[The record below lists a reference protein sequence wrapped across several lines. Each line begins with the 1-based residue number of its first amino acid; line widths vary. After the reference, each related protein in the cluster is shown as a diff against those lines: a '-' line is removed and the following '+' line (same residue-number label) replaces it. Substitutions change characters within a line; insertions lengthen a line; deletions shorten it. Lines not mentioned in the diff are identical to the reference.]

1 MGRSTGR
8 HSTSHRV
15 CIHPSTQSNPDFV
28 STIKDV
34 AALAGVSFTTVSHVL
49 NDTRPVSADARRR
62 VLAAVEQIG
71 YLPSAVARSLRKSE
85 TKIIGVL
92 VPNVRNPFFAEL
104 VCGVEEC
111 CRLAGFSV
119 FLCNSDNDPK
129 RQQQYMRTLLEKRV
143 DGLLLSSAGDDEALA
158 RIFKLA
164 SVPSV
169 TVDRLV
175 PGVSADRVSVHN
187 QQGAYT
193 AVLHL
198 LELGHRRIACISG
211 PAEFEVARERI
222 EGWRRALQSYGIA
235 ADEQLIIESD
245 FSSPGGYEAVR
256 SLLLGQAAQALA
268 APGAPPVTAVFASND
283 VMAVGALRAAAE
295 LGVRV
300 PQQLSVVG
308 FDDIELSR
316 YVFPALTT
324 VGCSIQQLGIEAGKV
339 LIERIENPG
348 APIKEVLLTP
358 RLVVRESTAPP
369 QTNK

>member
-1 MGRSTGR
+1 L
-8 HSTSHRV
+8 
-15 CIHPSTQSNPDFV
+15 

-62 VLAAVEQIG
+62 VLAAVDEIG

-85 TKIIGVL
+85 TKIVGVL
-92 VPNVRNPFFAEL
+92 VPNVQNPFFAEL

-143 DGLLLSSAGDDEALA
+143 DGLLLSSAGDGEALA

-175 PGVSADRVSVHN
+175 PGARADRVSVDN
-187 QQGAYT
+187 RQGARN
-193 AVLHL
+193 AVRHL

-211 PAEFEVARERI
+211 PAEFEVTRERI
-222 EGWRRALQSYGIA
+222 DGWRSALLEAGITP
-235 ADEQLIIESD
+235 DDSLVIESD
-245 FSSPGGYEAVR
+245 FSSPGGYAAAR
-256 SLLLGQAAQALA
+256 ALLLAQGGNAALQ
-268 APGAPPVTAVFASND
+268 PVTALFASND
-283 VMAVGALRAAAE
+283 MMAIGALRAAAE
-295 LGVRV
+295 LGLKV

-324 VGCSIQQLGIEAGKV
+324 VGCSIRQLGHEAGRV
-339 LIERIENPG
+339 LIERIESPD
-348 APIKEVLLTP
+348 AALRDVLLTP
-358 RLVVRESTAPP
+358 RLVVRESTAAPALP
-369 QTNK
+369 QNL

>member
-1 MGRSTGR
+1 M
-8 HSTSHRV
+8 
-15 CIHPSTQSNPDFV
+15 

-62 VLAAVEQIG
+62 VLAAVEEIG

-85 TKIIGVL
+85 TKIVGVL
-92 VPNVRNPFFAEL
+92 VPNVNNPFFAEL
-104 VCGVEEC
+104 VAGVEEC

-175 PGVSADRVSVHN
+175 PGARADRVSVNN
-187 QQGAYT
+187 QQGAYN
-193 AVLHL
+193 AVQHL
-198 LELGHRRIACISG
+198 LSLGHRRIACISG
-211 PAEFEVARERI
+211 PAEFEVSRERI
-222 EGWRRALQSYGIA
+222 EGWRRALLEAGLA
-235 ADEQLIIESD
+235 PDEQLVVESD

-256 SLLLGQAAQALA
+256 KLLRAQGGAA
-268 APGAPPVTAVFASND
+268 APVTGIFASND
-283 VMAVGALRAAAE
+283 MMAIGALRAAAE
-295 LGVRV
+295 LGLKV
-300 PQQLSVVG
+300 PQQLSIVG

-316 YVFPALTT
+316 YVFPALSS
-324 VGCSIQQLGIEAGKV
+324 VGCSIRQLGHEAGRV
-339 LIERIENPG
+339 LIDRIENPG
-348 APIKEVLLTP
+348 AALKDVQLTP
-358 RLVVRESTAPP
+358 RLVVRESTAAPAE
-369 QTNK
+369 NKG

>member
-1 MGRSTGR
+1 M
-8 HSTSHRV
+8 
-15 CIHPSTQSNPDFV
+15 

-62 VLAAVEQIG
+62 VLAAVDEIG

-92 VPNVRNPFFAEL
+92 VPNVQNPFFAEL

-111 CRLAGFSV
+111 CRLAGYSV

-143 DGLLLSSAGDDEALA
+143 DGLLLSSAGDDDALA

-175 PGVSADRVSVHN
+175 AGARADRVSVN
-187 QQGAYT
+187 NSQGAYN
-193 AVLHL
+193 AVKHL
-198 LELGHRRIACISG
+198 IELGHRRIACISG
-211 PAEFEVARERI
+211 PAEFEVARERV
-222 EGWRRALQSYGIA
+222 EGWRMALRDAGIDVDA
-235 ADEQLIIESD
+235 SLVIASD
-245 FSSPGGYEAVR
+245 FSSPGGYEATR
-256 SLLLGQAAQALA
+256 RLLLKQAST
-268 APGAPPVTAVFASND
+268 GSSNPVTALFASND
-283 VMAVGALRAAAE
+283 MMAVGALRAAAE
-295 LGVRV
+295 LGLKL
-300 PQQLSVVG
+300 PQQLSIVG

-324 VGCSIQQLGIEAGKV
+324 VGCGVRALGAEAGRV
-339 LIERIENPG
+339 LIARIENPG
-348 APIKEVLLTP
+348 AELKEVLLTP
-358 RLVVRESTAPP
+358 RLVVRESSAPP
-369 QTNK
+369 QASIQG

>member
-1 MGRSTGR
+1 M
-8 HSTSHRV
+8 
-15 CIHPSTQSNPDFV
+15 

-49 NDTRPVSADARRR
+49 NNTRPVSADARKR

-85 TKIIGVL
+85 TKIVGLL
-92 VPNVRNPFFAEL
+92 VPNVQNPFFAEL
-104 VCGVEEC
+104 VCGVEAC

-119 FLCNSDNDPK
+119 FLCNSDNDPR

-158 RIFKLA
+158 RIFEKMA

-175 PGVSADRVSVHN
+175 PGARADRVSVDN
-187 QQGAYT
+187 TQGAQR
-193 AVLHL
+193 VVQHL
-198 LELGHRRIACISG
+198 LSLGHRRIACISG
-211 PAEFEVARERI
+211 PAEFAVARERI
-222 EGWRRALQSYGIA
+222 EGWRRALQA
-235 ADEQLIIESD
+235 AGVTPDEALVLESD
-245 FSSPGGYEAVR
+245 FSSPGGYEAAR
-256 SLLLGQAAQALA
+256 GLLRKRTAGK
-268 APGAPPVTAVFASND
+268 PGVTAIFASND
-283 VMAVGALRAAAE
+283 MMAVGVLRAAAE
-295 LGVRV
+295 LGLKV

-324 VGCSIQQLGIEAGKV
+324 VGTSIRQLGVEAGRV
-339 LIERIENPG
+339 LIARIENPA
-348 APIKEVLLTP
+348 APLKDVVLTP
-358 RLVVRESTAPP
+358 RLIRRESAAAPAS
-369 QTNK
+369 